1 MWKTTVRSSGLVA
14 GVFEASQQARRVAN
28 VNPRLG
34 NVLGNNRAGANDGV
48 IADRDWKNG
57 GICSNAYTIPKSC
70 CSPKVRLSS
79 RAPGNE
85 RIIDK
90 HGAMRNEAFVSDRY
104 ELTDECVRLNPASL
118 ADLYALLYFYEWT
131 NEAAVSNRTPIEI
144 DRLYDSDLFT
154 KLNIDNSCVTDLWL
168 CRKGLA

>member
-1 MWKTTVRSSGLVA
+1 VQTHDLDSVSGYSDQVEEGNALIFQKTAVLGMWKTTVRSSGLVA
-14 GVFEASQQARRVAN
+14 GVFEAAQQARRVAN

-70 CSPKVRLSS
+70 CSPTVRICG

-85 RIIDK
+85 QIIDE

-104 ELTDECVRLNPASL
+104 ELTDE
-118 ADLYALLYFYEWT
+118 
-131 NEAAVSNRTPIEI
+131 
-144 DRLYDSDLFT
+144 
-154 KLNIDNSCVTDLWL
+154 
-168 CRKGLA
+168 

>member
-1 MWKTTVRSSGLVA
+1 VETHVLGSGTGYNDQIEEGNAFIFQGTAVVRMRKTTVRFSAPVA
-14 GVFEASQQARRVAN
+14 GVFEPTQQARRVAN

-48 IADRDWKNG
+48 IADRDRKNG

-70 CSPKVRLSS
+70 SSPRVRICG

-85 RIIDK
+85 QIIDE

-104 ELTDECVRLNPASL
+104 ELTDE
-118 ADLYALLYFYEWT
+118 
-131 NEAAVSNRTPIEI
+131 
-144 DRLYDSDLFT
+144 
-154 KLNIDNSCVTDLWL
+154 
-168 CRKGLA
+168 